1 MREQKFPREMRS
13 CIMPA
18 AREREDESAT
28 REQEGGRRERQV
40 GRRQMKIEAGKGGKR
55 QYAQ

>member
-1 MREQKFPREMRS
+1 
-13 CIMPA
+13 MPA